1 MKKTID
7 LLNEV
12 VAMGFSKEEALE
24 SIDAALNHEAALKA
38 GLSDG
43 ELCEIDIQKLRKP
56 LKEEEIPEEL
66 YEDILNGFLC
76 EMEGC

>member
-12 VAMGFSKEEALE
+12 VAMGFSKEE
-24 SIDAALNHEAALKA
+24 ALKA